1 MLPINHR
8 FLTPASPGVDA
19 PPNSIYVTPIAGPP
33 ETRYRDPLH
42 AHFADVAAVEN
53 YAGLPAEW
61 LAIRD
66 RWTRLVGAA
75 FPCRELLSVAVV
87 TGEGDIAALHAQALA
102 ETQATSGIAGE
113 VRQHVG
119 AAVLAALASS
129 YGPIARRAYNTIADL
144 FNDAGD
150 DHRRDEL
157 LPVLIAAARLCGA
170 SADIGA
176 YATHQLGLSLTV
188 DPQRAHKRRL
198 YEAFPNWQT
207 LRDLGA
213 RIKASADPLVEAWQ
227 LPDIVRVFDPNHVLR
242 EWDPLDGPLPPGW
255 TGSVEGWLEQ
265 GPSLWV

>member
-1 MLPINHR
+1 MPANR

-19 PPNSIYVTPIAGPP
+19 PLLPVYVTPAPGPP

-42 AHFADVAAVEN
+42 AHFSDASAVGMYVA
-53 YAGLPAEW
+53 LPQEW

-66 RWTRLVGAA
+66 RWSRLVGTS
-75 FPCRELLSVAVV
+75 FPCRDALATAVT
-87 TGEGDIAALHAQALA
+87 TGAGDLDTLAAMALA
-102 ETQATSGIAGE
+102 ETQATSGTAAE

-119 AAVLAALASS
+119 AAVQAALASS
-129 YGPIARRAYNTIADL
+129 YKPIAGRVYNTIADL

-150 DHRRDEL
+150 DHRRHEL

-188 DPQRAHKRRL
+188 DPRRAHKRRL

-207 LRDLGA
+207 LRDLDA
-213 RIKASADPLVEAWQ
+213 RIQANSDPLAQPWN
-227 LPDIVRVFDPNHVLR
+227 LPAIVRVFDPNHVLR
-242 EWDPLDGPLPPGW
+242 ERDPLDGPLPPGW

-265 GPSLWV
+265 GPQLWA

>member
-1 MLPINHR
+1 MKI
-8 FLTPASPGVDA
+8 LTPQSPGVSGKM
-19 PPNSIYVTPIAGPP
+19 PVYVTPAGGAP
-33 ETRYRDPLH
+33 EVRYRDSLV
-42 AHFADVAAVEN
+42 AHLQDAAAVEN
-53 YAGLPAEW
+53 YVTLPQEW

-66 RWTRLVGAA
+66 RWTRVVGAS
-75 FPCRELLSVAVV
+75 FPCRDQLSVAVV
-87 TGEGDIAALHAQALA
+87 TGEGEGDIDRLTALSLA
-102 ETQATSGIAGE
+102 ETQATGGTAAE

-119 AAVLAALASS
+119 AAVHAALAAS
-129 YGPIARRAYNTIADL
+129 YRLIAGRVHRTIADL

-150 DHRRDEL
+150 DHHHRDEL

-198 YEAFPNWQT
+198 YESFPNWQT

-213 RIKASADPLVEAWQ
+213 RIKASADPLVGAWQ
-227 LPDIVRVFDPNHVLR
+227 LPDIVRVFDPDHVLR

-255 TGSVEGWLEQ
+255 TGSAEGWLEQ
-265 GPSLWV
+265 GPQLWV

>member
-1 MLPINHR
+1 MPANHR

-19 PPNSIYVTPIAGPP
+19 PRLPVYVTPAAGPP
-33 ETRYRDPLH
+33 ESRYRDPLH
-42 AHFADVAAVEN
+42 AHFSDASAVEM
-53 YAGLPAEW
+53 YVDLPTEW

-66 RWTRLVGAA
+66 RWTRTVGTS
-75 FPCRELLSVAVV
+75 FPCRDQLSVAVV
-87 TGEGDIAALHAQALA
+87 TGEGDIDRLSALALA
-102 ETQATSGIAGE
+102 ETQATSGTAAE

-119 AAVLAALASS
+119 AAVHAALASS
-129 YGPIARRAYNTIADL
+129 YGPIARRVYKTIADL

-265 GPSLWV
+265 GPQLWA

>member
-1 MLPINHR
+1 MPANR

-19 PPNSIYVTPIAGPP
+19 PLLPVYVTPLAGPP
-33 ETRYRDPLH
+33 ESRYRDPLH
-42 AHFADVAAVEN
+42 AHFSDASAVEP
-53 YAGLPAEW
+53 YIELPARW
-61 LAIRD
+61 LAVRN
-66 RWTRLVGAA
+66 RWTRLVGTS

-102 ETQATSGIAGE
+102 EVSATSGTAAE

-119 AAVLAALASS
+119 AAVHAALASS
-129 YGPIARRAYNTIADL
+129 YKPIAGRAYNTIADL

-157 LPVLIAAARLCGA
+157 LPALIAAARLCGA
-170 SADIGA
+170 NADIGA
-176 YATHQLGLSLTV
+176 YATHQLRLSLTV
-188 DPQRAHKRRL
+188 NPQRAHKRRL
-198 YEAFPNWQT
+198 REAFSDWER
-207 LRDLGA
+207 LRELGG
-213 RIKASADPLVEAWQ
+213 RIQANSDPLAQPWN